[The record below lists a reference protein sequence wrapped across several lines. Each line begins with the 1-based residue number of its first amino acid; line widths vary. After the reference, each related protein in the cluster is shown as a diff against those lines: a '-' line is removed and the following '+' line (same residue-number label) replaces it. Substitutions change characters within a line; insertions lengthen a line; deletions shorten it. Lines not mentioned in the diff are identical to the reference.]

1 MASADYLARALVLHR
16 WLTALEPGLRLRVC
30 CLDQT
35 TCSVLS
41 DMDLPGVT
49 ALPLDELEAFDP
61 ALREVRHRRTDW
73 EYAMTLKPS
82 LCRHALAQAGPGGV
96 IAYVDAD
103 LGFFGDPAALV
114 DELGEGAA
122 LLVPHRYPP
131 EREWM
136 AQAWGRFNAGTI
148 LLRRSAEADEALS
161 WWRDRCLEWCHRVP
175 ESGRWADQRYLDEWP
190 RRWPGVG
197 VVSHPGAGLAPWN
210 GYRHELSCTDGAVL
224 VDGRPL
230 VFYHHQGLRLHRGP
244 ATLRRLGLLSTRY
257 RLLPGR
263 PSLVWRLEGKHSITP
278 AEERLVWA
286 PYLRALQRATAE
298 LRRVDPA
305 VPKGFS
311 ESLEVAALRRL
322 VRSLARRS
330 RRNAR
335 RSARRVRKTL
345 RRRSKRARRAFRNAV
360 AGS

>member
-1 MASADYLARALVLHR
+1 MNKHSSVVDAAADQDAWHPARLIPTVGIGGQ
-16 WLTALEPGLRLRVC
+16 E
-30 CLDQT
+30 DQ
-35 TCSVLS
+35 
-41 DMDLPGVT
+41 
-49 ALPLDELEAFDP
+49 E
-61 ALREVRHRRTDW
+61 RRTPCLSSGTPYCVNS
-73 EYAMTLKPS
+73 ERRSPRRS
-82 LCRHALAQAGPGGV
+82 
-96 IAYVDAD
+96 
-103 LGFFGDPAALV
+103 
-114 DELGEGAA
+114 
-122 LLVPHRYPP
+122 

-148 LLRRSAEADEALS
+148 LLRGSAEADEALS

-175 ESGRWADQRYLDEWP
+175 EAGRWADQRYLDEWP

-210 GYRHELSCTDGAVL
+210 GYHHELSCTDGAVL